1 MEEPSPVTVAEPPA
15 PKPPTTS
22 LGARLLNV
30 FAVPG
35 DVFDEVKASP
45 GATANWLVP
54 ALLLALV
61 GAISAVIIASQPA
74 IQQQVR
80 EQQAKMLDKQVEAGK
95 MTREQAD
102 KTLAVAEKFTGPAM
116 LKVLG
121 SISAVFV
128 SFARVFWW
136 GFILWL
142 LGRTLLKTPVVYPKT
157 LEVAGLALMIS
168 VLGTVVTLLLT
179 VNLGRMFATPSLA
192 LAVSDFDATRKS
204 HLMLGTINVFS
215 FWLVGVMSVGLARLS
230 GASFMRAA
238 FPVLAFWVLEQSF
251 FILAGLGQFAQ

>member
-1 MEEPSPVTVAEPPA
+1 MEEPSPVTVSEPTASKPPA
-15 PKPPTTS
+15 TS

-30 FAVPG
+30 FAVPA

-45 GATANWLVP
+45 GVTANWLVP
-54 ALLLALV
+54 VLLLALV
-61 GAISAVIIASQPA
+61 GVISAVIIASQPA

-80 EQQAKMLDKQVEAGK
+80 EEQAKMLDKQVQAGK
-95 MTREQAD
+95 MTREQVD
-102 KTLAVAEKFTGPAM
+102 KILVVAEKFTGPAM
-116 LKVLG
+116 LKILG

-128 SFARVFWW
+128 SFVRVFWW

-142 LGRTLLKTPVVYPKT
+142 LGRSLLKTPVVYLKT

-179 VNLGRMFATPSLA
+179 VNFGRMFATPSMA

-204 HLMLGTINVFS
+204 PLMLGTVNVFS

-230 GASFMRAA
+230 GAPFMRAA
-238 FPVLAFWVLEQSF
+238 FLVLAFWVLEQSF
-251 FILAGLGQFAQ
+251 FILVGLGQFAQ